1 MKRACRNFLGA
12 TFPPFNEA
20 GLAPWTI
27 RDRGQAAIQSG
38 TRWKLTDE
46 LNVLALVKGA
56 EHYIFIYDDASR
68 PQLID
73 NFRDLA
79 ADPQV
84 NLSWFDAM
92 VLTTKARE
100 QQESGVGGQESGLE
114 GHRRF
119 SDS

>member
-1 MKRACRNFLGA
+1 M
-12 TFPPFNEA
+12 
-20 GLAPWTI
+20 LA
-27 RDRGQAAIQSG
+27 
-38 TRWKLTDE
+38 DE
-46 LNVLALVKGA
+46 VNVLALIKGE
-56 EHYIFIYDDASR
+56 EHYIFVYDDASR

-79 ADPQV
+79 SNPEV

-100 QQESGVGGQESGLE
+100 QEHAEATPVVHEPGGRKQESEIKDHESE
-114 GHRRF
+114 CEHRPRF

>member
-1 MKRACRNFLGA
+1 
-12 TFPPFNEA
+12 
-20 GLAPWTI
+20 LA
-27 RDRGQAAIQSG
+27 
-38 TRWKLTDE
+38 DE
-46 LNVLALVKGA
+46 VNVLALIKGQ
-56 EHYIFIYDDASR
+56 EHYIFVYDDASR

-79 ADPQV
+79 ADPEV

-100 QQESGVGGQESGLE
+100 QETAEATPLEQESGIGDQEPDRL
-114 GHRRF
+114 RF

>member
-1 MKRACRNFLGA
+1 MRWQ
-12 TFPPFNEA
+12 
-20 GLAPWTI
+20 LA
-27 RDRGQAAIQSG
+27 
-38 TRWKLTDE
+38 DE
-46 LNVLALVKGA
+46 VNILALIKGQ
-56 EHYIFIYDDASR
+56 EHYIFVYDDASR

-100 QQESGVGGQESGLE
+100 QEQAEATQLGQESAARDQESEVGDQQVE
-114 GHRRF
+114 TDGYEPPVDYRPRF
-119 SDS
+119 TD